1 MCPSAGKTICSFLS
15 SNQLVIYARISIS
28 VPWEVF
34 LKAFVLCSCS
44 KESVMLLQEDG
55 EKEGLAAWSEGLE
68 MKISVDRAVQNSLVV
83 LD

>member
-1 MCPSAGKTICSFLS
+1 
-15 SNQLVIYARISIS
+15 
-28 VPWEVF
+28 
-34 LKAFVLCSCS
+34 
-44 KESVMLLQEDG
+44 MLLQEDG